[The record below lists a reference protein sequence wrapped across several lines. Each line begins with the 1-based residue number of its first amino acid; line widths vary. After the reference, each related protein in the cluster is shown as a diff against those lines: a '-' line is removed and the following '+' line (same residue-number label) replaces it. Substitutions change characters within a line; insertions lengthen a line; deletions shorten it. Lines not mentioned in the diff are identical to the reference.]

1 MSTFG
6 RIQMGLRSL
15 QAHNKAIDTVGH
27 NIANANTAG
36 YSRQRVELVTG
47 SPYALPG
54 LHQFAQGQMGTGVD
68 VAKIVQIRDYCLDR
82 QIRQE
87 LSHLGQWNQS
97 RSILS
102 RLELLINE
110 PSEGG
115 LAAVM
120 DAFFVSLEKLSL
132 QPESIAVR
140 ETVRQQA
147 NILTSSF
154 NSLYQQLEGYRQ
166 DINHVINARTDE
178 INTIAHRIADL
189 NKQICTI
196 IRNNEIPNDLMDKRQ
211 LLVEELSELVAI
223 RVNDNGRGSWNITIS
238 GIHLVQE
245 DMVQEVES
253 FMDINNDNLYGLRW
267 SENGLPFEATGGA
280 FAALIEGR
288 DVIIKGFKEDLD
300 LLAGTLI
307 EEFNHI
313 HREGYGLDDST
324 DIPFFSGTG
333 AGDIAL
339 TDEIQENLRLIA
351 ASMHPDSP
359 GDADN
364 IFRLLELK
372 DKGFLENGNASFDD
386 FYRSIVS
393 RLGVM
398 GQKATRMGNNQR
410 YLIDGLQAQ
419 QDSIAGVNLDEEM
432 GNLILYQHAY
442 SAASYYI
449 NKADEMIQT
458 LLNMIR

>member
-27 NIANANTAG
+27 NISNANTPG
-36 YSRQRVELVTG
+36 YSRQRAELVTG

-54 LHQFAQGQMGTGVD
+54 LHQFAQGQMGTGVN

-87 LSHLGQWNQS
+87 LTLLGQWNQS
-97 RSILS
+97 DSILS
-102 RLELLINE
+102 RLELLVNE

-120 DAFFVSLEKLSL
+120 DAFFGSLEKLSL
-132 QPESIAVR
+132 QPESVAVR
-140 ETVRQQA
+140 ETVRQQG
-147 NILTSSF
+147 NILTSSI
-154 NSLYQQLEGYRQ
+154 NSLYQQLEDYRQ
-166 DINHVINARTDE
+166 DLNHVIDARTVE
-178 INTIAHRIADL
+178 INTTAHRIADL
-189 NKQICTI
+189 NKQISNI
-196 IRNNEIPNDLMDKRQ
+196 LRNNEIPNDLMDQRQ
-211 LLVEELSELVAI
+211 ILVEELSDLVAI

-253 FMDINNDNLYGLRW
+253 FMDINNENLYGLRW
-267 SENGLPFEATGGA
+267 SENGLPFETTGGA
-280 FAALIEGR
+280 FGALLEGR

-300 LLAGTLI
+300 LWAGTII
-307 EEFNHI
+307 EEFNRV

-324 DIPFFSGTG
+324 GNPFFSGTG
-333 AGDIAL
+333 AGDIAVAQ
-339 TDEIQENLRLIA
+339 EIEENLRAIA
-351 ASMHPDSP
+351 AALHEESP

-364 IFRLLELK
+364 VFRLLELK
-372 DKGFLENGNASFDD
+372 DTGFLEGGNASFDD

-398 GQKATRMGNNQR
+398 GQKATRMGNNQQ
-410 YLIDGLQAQ
+410 YLLEGLQARQ
-419 QDSIAGVNLDEEM
+419 NSIAGVNLDEEM
-432 GNLILYQHAY
+432 GNLIQYQHAY